1 MPYDCIHFEYPGTPE
16 IARMAISR
24 LAPDGQWMSPCGAC
38 LELYEHKWLP
48 DGELNPHLG
57 EWALRLKSD
66 DRKDRSRCATMDALQ
81 LRGRFLP
88 GEPRT
93 VIFFLDSRDA
103 TWTLDKPEPM
113 GDILRAL
120 YRAVHREVHWIL
132 GQRAAQAEAQVMT
145 PEVTSEG
152 DTDRLAEKQS
162 GQSKSKRG
170 PRRYSR
176 AEKIAARQ
184 EWDALDRDLYPT
196 TLEEWL
202 EHKFGVSPARILNV
216 PKSTFYGW
224 PKS

>member
-48 DGELNPHLG
+48 DGEPNPHLG

-113 GDILRAL
+113 GDILREF

-132 GQRAAQAEAQVMT
+132 GQRAAQAEAQATT
-145 PEVTSEG
+145 PDKDSAGRPVGRPPFTEEDWQEREKKVEEVLQKAEDKGISEKAASELLG
-152 DTDRLAEKQS
+152 LSYSTYRDW
-162 GQSKSKRG
+162 KRVT
-170 PRRYSR
+170 
-176 AEKIAARQ
+176 K
-184 EWDALDRDLYPT
+184 
-196 TLEEWL
+196 
-202 EHKFGVSPARILNV
+202 K
-216 PKSTFYGW
+216 
-224 PKS
+224 